1 MSSQLDTNVDNY
13 TIDELL
19 EIIDMDNSEYDYDS
33 IVENTNYYI
42 KKYDTEGDSKLSLFF
57 QDIQYKLLSTFEA
70 TYEDG
75 ANEDGANEDEGSVK
89 KQTTEWYTNEVLKQ
103 SDPIQTN
110 KITDRKQKIDVY
122 KNDHVPMNQKQLGVN
137 NTFSIPVAQDTLNPN
152 LKNVTSRFINLD
164 SQFRQSS
171 SGIGNTSSDYTLD
184 LSEQLTNVL
193 SLRLY
198 SIQIPFA
205 WYTIDT
211 VYGNTCFWLVVNENI
226 IVKIYIEPGN
236 YNPNEFVSQLNMG
249 GYNGNVNFKDDNFV
263 FHSTV
268 SANYPVSYN
277 SNTGKISMSFNGA
290 SYKDPTTGDLIAI
303 NSNTTKI
310 VFFDIYA
317 ILTCNSASCNQSN
330 TIDQTLGW
338 LMGYRVPYV
347 FPDSSGNVNA
357 VAILDL
363 YGPKYLILALDD
375 YNQNHINNGLVSITE
390 ISSTLKLPSYYN
402 PSIPVICN
410 SPTINLDSN
419 METSLNNGDLL
430 MDKLNLTYK
439 KIPQVLPTNPRLLTQ
454 TQIYTINEIL
464 KNNEKNT
471 NFRTKAPTTTDT
483 FALLPMKRGNNSSTG
498 DMYIEFGG
506 TMQDNKRIY
515 FGPVNI
521 ERMRLKLLDDK
532 GNVLNL
538 NGADW
543 SCTLISE
550 NLYQY

>member
-263 FHSTV
+263 FPSTV

>member
-1 MSSQLDTNVDNY
+1 MSSRIDTNVDNY

-19 EIIDMDNSEYDYDS
+19 EIIDIDDSEYDYDL

-42 KKYDTEGDSKLSLFF
+42 KKYDTDGDSKLSLFF
-57 QDIQYKLLSTFEA
+57 QDIQNKLLLNFEL
-70 TYEDG
+70 TYKDEDI
-75 ANEDGANEDEGSVK
+75 DDEGSVK
-89 KQTTEWYTNEVLKQ
+89 KQTIEWYNNEVLKQ
-103 SDPIQTN
+103 SDTTQTN

-122 KNDHVPMNQKQLGVN
+122 KNGHVPMNQKQLGVN

-171 SGIGNTSSDYTLD
+171 SGVENTSSDYTLD

-211 VYGNTCFWLVVNENI
+211 VYGNTCFWLVINENI
-226 IVKIYIEPGN
+226 TVKIYIEPGN
-236 YNPNEFVSQLNMG
+236 YNPVEFVSQLNMG
-249 GYNGNVNFKDDNFV
+249 YNGTGNFKDNNFV
-263 FHSTV
+263 FTLSPV

-277 SNTGKISMSFNGA
+277 SNTGKILMSFNGA
-290 SYKDPTTGDLIAI
+290 SYKDPTTGDHIPI
-303 NSNTTKI
+303 NSNTTKV
-310 VFFDIYA
+310 VFFDIYD
-317 ILTCNSASCNQSN
+317 ILTCNSALCNQSN
-330 TIDQTLGW
+330 TIDQTMGW

-402 PSIPVICN
+402 SSIPVICN

-419 METSLNNGDLL
+419 METSSNNGDLL

-439 KIPQVLPTNPRLLTQ
+439 KIPQILPTNPRLLTQ

-521 ERMRLKLLDDK
+521 ERMRIKLLDDK